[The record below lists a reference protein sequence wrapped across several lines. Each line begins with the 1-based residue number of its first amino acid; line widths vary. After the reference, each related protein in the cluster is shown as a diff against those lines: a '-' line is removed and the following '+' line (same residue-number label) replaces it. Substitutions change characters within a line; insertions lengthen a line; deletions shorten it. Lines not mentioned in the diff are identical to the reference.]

1 MKIHAQIQFTV
12 NITPWFT
19 SRPQDSRHIAKNR
32 IDLEKCIM
40 SILIFEYFALKK
52 KQFGMRPIAFLKA
65 HMQRPQVQTPLDVPF
80 LFPQFSSWGYMKGP
94 G

>member
-1 MKIHAQIQFTV
+1 
-12 NITPWFT
+12 
-19 SRPQDSRHIAKNR
+19 
-32 IDLEKCIM
+32 M

-52 KQFGMRPIAFLKA
+52 KQFGMRTIAFLKA
-65 HMQRPQVQTPLDVPF
+65 HMQRPQVQTLLNVPF